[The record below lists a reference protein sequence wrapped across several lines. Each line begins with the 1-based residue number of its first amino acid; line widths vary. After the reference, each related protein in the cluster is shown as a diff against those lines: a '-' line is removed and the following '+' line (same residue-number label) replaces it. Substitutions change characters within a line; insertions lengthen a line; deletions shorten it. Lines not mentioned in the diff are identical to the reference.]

1 MTPKWTVRRL
11 ARPDAALR
19 LYAFPHSGGSP
30 GEFVRWADALPDV
43 EVFGVQLPGHGS
55 RIAEEP
61 LTSMAEV
68 VSAIVDNVAFG
79 PPFAFFG
86 HSLGALVAHEVAL
99 ELRERGRPMP
109 ELLVVSAIPAP
120 HLGPRRAPVH
130 HLPDRE
136 LVSFIDGSYGGG
148 IATVAGDPDLLAAV
162 LPAYRADFEVYETY
176 RYAPRP
182 PLDVPLRV
190 FGGRD
195 DDITEDRLAAWAR
208 HTTAGCEVTVLPGGH
223 FYLRDAPGREE
234 VLSFLRTSASR
245 VATP

>member
-11 ARPDAALR
+11 PRPDAALR

-30 GEFVRWADALPDV
+30 GEFVRWADELPDV
-43 EVFGVQLPGHGS
+43 EVLGVQLPGHGS
-55 RIAEEP
+55 RFAEEP
-61 LTSMAEV
+61 LTSMAELVAAV
-68 VSAIVDNVAFG
+68 VEHVDFR

-99 ELRERGRPMP
+99 ELRERGRPLP
-109 ELLVVSAIPAP
+109 DLLVVSAIPAP
-120 HLGPRRAPVH
+120 HHGPRREAVH
-130 HLPDRE
+130 HLPEEE
-136 LVSFIDGSYGGG
+136 LISFIDGSYGGG
-148 IATVAGDPDLLAAV
+148 MAQVAGDRDLLAMV

-176 RYAPRP
+176 RYSPRP

-195 DDITEDRLAAWAR
+195 DDIAEDRLADWAR
-208 HTTAGCEVTVLPGGH
+208 HTTAGCELTVLPGGH

-245 VATP
+245 AATR